1 MDNPKDAIN
10 SKMLYEGGQYR
21 DSVTMSYY
29 AMYSSAL
36 ALLLKKSISPKTHEG
51 TLRQLAKEYVKIG
64 LLSKKTYGYL
74 YDARETRNNSSYGYS
89 KTFTEEDAEELILQA
104 EKFINEVE
112 TLLWF
117 FNYFLF
123 ILDNDA
129 TLKWNNKYGLI
140 DTIFNWIN
148 TRNARK
154 FN

>member
-1 MDNPKDAIN
+1 
-10 SKMLYEGGQYR
+10 MLFEGGQYR

-64 LLSKKTYGYL
+64 LLSKKTYVYL
-74 YDARETRNNSSYGYS
+74 YDARETRNDSSSGYS

-112 TLLWF
+112 TLL
-117 FNYFLF
+117 
-123 ILDNDA
+123 
-129 TLKWNNKYGLI
+129 
-140 DTIFNWIN
+140 
-148 TRNARK
+148 
-154 FN
+154 